1 MIDNYYELS
10 DIWGYL
16 RFTQNNDKLEIA
28 DCIEYVKN
36 KCKHCYVNDIKCNNC
51 EYHKLMKNH
60 LKSRAFA
67 RYVYKNLNEL
77 GNCYIKQA
85 TPLTEE
91 QIFDLKVFG
100 FIVKTKPAVLSG
112 GTIIEVVRRIENGK

>member
-1 MIDNYYELS
+1 ME
-10 DIWGYL
+10 
-16 RFTQNNDKLEIA
+16 
-28 DCIEYVKN
+28 
-36 KCKHCYVNDIKCNNC
+36 
-51 EYHKLMKNH
+51 NH

-112 GTIIEVVRRIENGK
+112 GTIIEVARRIENGK